1 MAFRFDEYYTGKNGL
16 TLDVKNMLYSGRSDF
31 QKIDVFETSE
41 WGRVLILDGMVMLS
55 EQDEFVYHEMIV
67 HPALSIHPN
76 PKNIL
81 IIGGGDGGTAREA
94 LQHPTVQKIDI
105 IEIDPSVVKVCREYF
120 PQVHRFDDARINLQ
134 HADGAAFLQESTTAY
149 DVIIIDGS
157 DPVGPAKVLFSTEFF
172 YACQQ
177 HLSHDGIFICQSE
190 SPWVEKYRPV
200 IADMYQSLSILYSF
214 VHPYLCAIPLYPTGL
229 WSMMMASQ
237 TINPLSEAS
246 LDSVYARFDDIE
258 SELNYFNPE
267 IYRASFALPGF
278 VKTLF
283 R

>member
-1 MAFRFDEYYTGKNGL
+1 MAFRFDEYYSGRTGL
-16 TLDVKNMLYSGRSDF
+16 TLDVKKYLYSECSDF
-31 QKIDVFETSE
+31 QQIDIFETSE
-41 WGRVLILDGMVMLS
+41 WGRVLALDGMVMLS
-55 EQDEFVYHEMIV
+55 EGDEFVYHEMMV

-76 PKNIL
+76 PQNIL
-81 IIGGGDGGTAREA
+81 IIGGGDGGTAREVLRHDA
-94 LQHPTVQKIDI
+94 VQNIDVV
-105 IEIDPSVVKVCREYF
+105 EIDPLVVKLCREYF
-120 PQVHRFDDARINLQ
+120 PQVHRFDDARVNLQ
-134 HADGAAFLQESTTAY
+134 HVDGAVFLQESTTAY

-157 DPVGPAKVLFSTEFF
+157 DPVGSAKVLFSDDFF
-172 YACQQ
+172 DACRQ
-177 HLSHDGIFICQSE
+177 HLTYDGIFICQSE

-200 IADMYQSLSILYSF
+200 IADMYQSLSGLYSF

-246 LDSVYARFDDIE
+246 LDSVETRFGDIE